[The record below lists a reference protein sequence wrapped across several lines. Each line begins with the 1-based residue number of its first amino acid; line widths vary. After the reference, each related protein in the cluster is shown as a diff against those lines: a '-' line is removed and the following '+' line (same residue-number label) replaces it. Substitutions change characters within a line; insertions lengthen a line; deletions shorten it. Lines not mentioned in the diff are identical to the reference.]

1 MFLGVILDE
10 HLSWKSQI
18 QNVARKV
25 TKSVGMI
32 YKSSM
37 CLNKT
42 SFCTLYYI
50 VLFTLLCCVGME
62 SELETLKSSMKLTV
76 QNKEEK
82 EHGVQFLNDE
92 HDDLESVSCMRS
104 KTS

>member
-1 MFLGVILDE
+1 
-10 HLSWKSQI
+10 
-18 QNVARKV
+18 
-25 TKSVGMI
+25 
-32 YKSSM
+32 
-37 CLNKT
+37 
-42 SFCTLYYI
+42 
-50 VLFTLLCCVGME
+50 ME
-62 SELETLKSSMKLTV
+62 SELETLKSSMKLTA